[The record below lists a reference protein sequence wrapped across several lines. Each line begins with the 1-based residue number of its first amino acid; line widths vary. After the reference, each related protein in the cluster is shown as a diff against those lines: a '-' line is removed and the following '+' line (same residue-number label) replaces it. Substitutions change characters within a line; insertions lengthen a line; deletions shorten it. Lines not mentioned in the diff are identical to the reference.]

1 MKRLLIPLLT
11 LALSAVSG
19 AALAGNVQH
28 AMGRT
33 TTPDTPQRI
42 VVLTTEGTEAVL
54 ALGIKPVGAAN
65 GRAVNARGS
74 VWYAHVADRLDGV
87 EPLGEE
93 RAVNLEQIA
102 ALEPDLILGN
112 RQRHEGVYDQL
123 SAIAPTVLSTRLRGD
138 WRKNFELYAEALGR
152 KDEGAAVLA
161 AFDKRVA
168 ELSDAL
174 GAQKD
179 ETLSV
184 IRFMPG
190 QIRIY
195 QRDSF
200 SGDVLARLGIARPE
214 LQQED
219 SFVLKVGKESIPD
232 MDGDRLVHFT
242 YESGDGKATALA
254 RDIASDPLWQSLK
267 AVQAGSVH
275 AVDDVI
281 WNTAGGILAAE
292 RMLDDVAKIYGVD

>member
-33 TTPDTPQRI
+33 TTPDNPQRI

-74 VWYAHVADRLDGV
+74 VWYAHVADWLDGV

-123 SAIAPTVLSTRLRGD
+123 SAIAPTVLSNRLRGD
-138 WRKNFELYAEALGR
+138 WRKNFELYAEALGK

-200 SGDVLARLGIARPE
+200 SGDVLARLGAQEGKTVVVVLHDLNLAARFADDIVFFRAGQVAGCGPVEAVFHQE
-214 LQQED
+214 LIED
-219 SFVLKVGKESIPD
+219 VFGIECIVRREEASGRPFCVPLAACPARR
-232 MDGDRLVHFT
+232 DRLVQ
-242 YESGDGKATALA
+242 D
-254 RDIASDPLWQSLK
+254 
-267 AVQAGSVH
+267 
-275 AVDDVI
+275 
-281 WNTAGGILAAE
+281 
-292 RMLDDVAKIYGVD
+292 